1 MPAGRDRISHD
12 VADITSSAQLLRY
25 AAAGQLEQLRR
36 QRPDLT
42 QGDIGK
48 GAGFGANQRSAGSAL
63 SAALRREFTAAQL
76 SKMDDILGALL
87 VPAPDMEGTGGLSSL
102 DLRLSADRGRTVRGT
117 SLAVHVPPSWTRGIL
132 KDPPPGE
139 AGVLIQAS
147 ALLSAF
153 TAASQMD
160 KPGIS
165 VAGVRDRYRNELEQ
179 LVRRL
184 ILIYVAPPTSV
195 NNDAQIMLGCLAS
208 YAFEQMKGRLE
219 AELQYSPLGFRVW
232 RAITKLVT
240 FSEPEHADAL
250 KAWVRRLVGY
260 SEALRKRS
268 LYAGRSLDLE
278 LAITVPPSWSPPED
292 DWVGQALRARMWN
305 NDATIRERGTAAMGL
320 WQRAIEQERP
330 NLKDTE
336 EDLRRLINTFR
347 EPSTRPD
354 AAAGLRWVAA
364 TLEHVIEKQAR
375 VCNEWPDIGEP
386 WFQHVQQAADELNHA
401 AIPDHLL
408 AGTKNLFRHMILQN
422 AGVYRRQAIE
432 TVITSGWTE
441 PIAWALEALL
451 RKEENEA
458 WLRIRAEFALGFLQ
472 RPSRQVEGALTKAC
486 LDAFERLNL
495 GGIPHDVPPPR
506 SHVTEVHSALF
517 AVGDCFGVTG
527 AEERART
534 ARETLRDVLTKLAD
548 MAGDRAKILRR
559 AARAAAYVLTVTAQP
574 SEPREKDLSQELLEK
589 LSRHPDPV
597 TAHLSQWTLSFR
609 FVPDGT
615 VRPLLA
621 AAEHAKYDDD
631 VPR

>member
-1 MPAGRDRISHD
+1 MPAGRDRIAHD

-36 QRPDLT
+36 QRTDLT
-42 QGDIGK
+42 QGDFAK
-48 GAGFGANQRSAGSAL
+48 GAGFGGNQRSAGSAL

-76 SKMDDILGALL
+76 SKLDDILGALL
-87 VPAPDMEGTGGLSSL
+87 TPAPDMEGTGGLSSL
-102 DLRLSADRGRTVRGT
+102 DLRLSADRGRTVKGT
-117 SLAVHVPPSWTRGIL
+117 SLAVHVPPSWTRAIL

-165 VAGVRDRYRNELEQ
+165 VASVRDRYRDELEQ

-184 ILIYVAPPTSV
+184 VLIYVAPPTSV

-219 AELQYSPLGFRVW
+219 AELRYSPLGFRVW

-250 KAWVRRLVGY
+250 KAWIRRLVGY
-260 SEALRKRS
+260 SEELRKRS

-278 LAITVPPSWSPPED
+278 LAITVPASWSPPGD
-292 DWVGQALRARMWN
+292 DWVGDALRARAWN

-320 WQRAIEQERP
+320 WQRSIEQNRP
-330 NLKDTE
+330 NRKGTE
-336 EDLRRLINTFR
+336 EDLRRLIDKFR
-347 EPSTRPD
+347 DPGTRPD

-364 TLEHVIEKQAR
+364 TLEHVIEKQVH

-386 WFQHVQQAADELNHA
+386 WFQHVQQAADELDHA

-472 RPSRQVEGALTKAC
+472 RPSRQVEAALTNAC
-486 LDAFERLNL
+486 LDAFKRLNL
-495 GGIPHDVPPPR
+495 SGIPRDVPPPR
-506 SHVTEVHSALF
+506 SHVTEVHSSLF
-517 AVGDCFGVTG
+517 AIGDCFGVAG

-534 ARETLRDVLTKLAD
+534 ARETLRDVLMSLAN
-548 MAGDRAKILRR
+548 MEGDRARIMRR
-559 AARAAAYVLTVTAQP
+559 AARAAAYVLTVTAQ
-574 SEPREKDLSQELLEK
+574 STEPGERDLSQELLEK

-597 TAHLSQWTLSFR
+597 TAHLSQWALSFR
-609 FVPDGT
+609 FAPDGR

-621 AAEHAKYDDD
+621 AAEHTKYDDD
-631 VPR
+631 LPR